1 MGRNK
6 KAKRKGAGKYSGS
19 VAFNPFEYQSEEDD
33 VMDTSGQ
40 IITEHADIPFLNSF
54 VKKAQ
59 KKINGK
65 APVKPSPGGKPKQQ
79 LPFLEDESEENGS
92 SDDISDNS
100 AIRDYMENIGLDGD
114 DSAAVAYEISNVW
127 AGEED
132 HMKRQADY
140 NYEDGSETD
149 DSEEWTDQLD
159 SDEWSDETLE
169 SDEIQLFSNI
179 LNQITDGDY
188 EHDEIGPSGSFAAR
202 LQRARKQSGKKEKK
216 NKDKKQKGIGGYA
229 NIHRVFLEFMRWAQ
243 DSDGEDVY
251 YTPALY
257 HQHIALF
264 QKLVSP
270 FKVSIGKGAHKQ
282 GFITIYRLPNTSIPS
297 KEVCELMKDRA
308 LAAQEKMKPT
318 KSDSDSDVGR
328 KRKGKD
334 SKRKDKQGKKMES
347 RDSSK
352 MKEGSVIGRNAKPIE
367 ESNVGHEM
375 LRLMGWSQGEA
386 LGSTSQSAGLIDP
399 IAVKILGKKK
409 GLGYN

>member
-6 KAKRKGAGKYSGS
+6 KAKRNGAGKYSS
-19 VAFNPFEYQSEEDD
+19 AVAFNPFEYQSEDD
-33 VMDTSGQ
+33 VDMNTSGQ

-65 APVKPSPGGKPKQQ
+65 APIKPTPDRKPKQQ
-79 LPFLEDESEENGS
+79 LPFLEDETEENGS
-92 SDDISDNS
+92 SDDISDSS
-100 AIRDYMENIGLDGD
+100 AIRDYMENIGLDGGD
-114 DSAAVAYEISNVW
+114 AASAAYDISKVW

-140 NYEDGSETD
+140 ED
-149 DSEEWTDQLD
+149 DSELDDSEDWTDQMD

-179 LNQITDGDY
+179 LNQITDEDY
-188 EHDEIGPSGSFAAR
+188 EDDDIGPSGNFAAR
-202 LQRARKQSGKKEKK
+202 LLRARKQSGKKEKK
-216 NKDKKQKGIGGYA
+216 KKDKKQKGMGGYA
-229 NIHRVFLEFMRWAQ
+229 NIHRVFLEFMRWAE
-243 DSDGEDVY
+243 DTDGEDVY
-251 YTPALY
+251 YTPALH

-270 FKVSIGKGAHKQ
+270 FKVSIGKGAHKH
-282 GFITIYRLPNTSIPS
+282 GFLTIYRLPNTSLPS
-297 KEVCELMKDRA
+297 KEVRELMKERA
-308 LAAQEKMKPT
+308 IAAQEKMKPT
-318 KSDSDSDVGR
+318 KSDSDSDEGR
-328 KRKGKD
+328 RRKGKGLQ
-334 SKRKDKQGKKMES
+334 RKEKMAKKKES
-347 RDSSK
+347 RDPSK
-352 MKEGSVIGRNAKPIE
+352 MKEGAVIGHNAAPIE

-386 LGSTSQSAGLIDP
+386 LGSTAQSTGLIDP